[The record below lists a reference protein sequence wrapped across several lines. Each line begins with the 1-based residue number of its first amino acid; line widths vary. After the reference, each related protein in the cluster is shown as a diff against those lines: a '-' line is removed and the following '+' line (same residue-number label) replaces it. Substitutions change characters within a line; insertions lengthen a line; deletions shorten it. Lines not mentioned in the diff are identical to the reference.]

1 MITTFASQYY
11 QISLILILAAFAIPI
26 SRKIAVAD
34 IPILIFLGITFGPLL
49 GVIKSSFASSFLTS
63 FGGIGIGLLGIMII
77 LYYESHHMNLRVLR
91 KQLWSIVSLD
101 VVGVIVTAVVS
112 AAIFSLVFR
121 APISIGFLFG
131 AIVAPTDPA
140 TLIPLFKRIKTREE
154 VSGILVG
161 ESLFNDPISII
172 LVSIAIIFIA
182 PDSSYVSSFSG
193 IVTFLGLYG
202 GSIVYF
208 LMQISIPAVVGA
220 ILGFTVI
227 LLNRVLNF
235 ENLIVA
241 LLLGL
246 VILEFTIFEAA
257 GITPFPAIIVSG
269 AIIGNF
275 SDKSIFWSREEVF
288 QENLSFLAQA
298 LIFLTLG
305 SMLTR
310 VEIGEYALIG
320 FGMTLLLI
328 FISRPVAVMLSLG
341 LVSLKKDRRIPG
353 RRMLFYSLVGP
364 RGVVS
369 VVMSTVPYT
378 VGLETGNELLI
389 RYGPSIAVIVS
400 FIVLFSIIL
409 QTIYVPYV
417 SRKLIAEDP
426 ANQP

>member
-1 MITTFASQYY
+1 MISDFATQYY

-26 SRKIAVAD
+26 SRKIAIAD
-34 IPILIFLGITFGPLL
+34 IPILIFLGIIFGPML
-49 GVIKSSFASSFLTS
+49 GIIKSSFASSFLTT

-91 KQLWSIVSLD
+91 KQFWNIVSLD
-101 VVGVIVTAVVS
+101 IIGVIVTALVS

-140 TLIPLFKRIKTREE
+140 TLIPLFKRIKIKED
-154 VSGILVG
+154 VSGTLVG

-172 LVSIAIIFIA
+172 LVSIAIIFIT
-182 PDSSYVSSFSG
+182 PNSSYVSSFSG
-193 IVTFLGLYG
+193 IVSFLGLYG
-202 GSIVYF
+202 GSIIYF
-208 LMQISIPAVVGA
+208 IMQISIPAIIGGV
-220 ILGFTVI
+220 IGFSVI
-227 LLNRVLNF
+227 ILNRFLNF

-257 GITPFPAIIVSG
+257 GITPFPAIIVTG

-310 VEIGEYALIG
+310 VDIGEFALIG
-320 FGMTLLLI
+320 F
-328 FISRPVAVMLSLG
+328 
-341 LVSLKKDRRIPG
+341 
-353 RRMLFYSLVGP
+353 
-364 RGVVS
+364 
-369 VVMSTVPYT
+369 
-378 VGLETGNELLI
+378 
-389 RYGPSIAVIVS
+389 
-400 FIVLFSIIL
+400 
-409 QTIYVPYV
+409 
-417 SRKLIAEDP
+417 
-426 ANQP
+426 